1 MQSAAVLL
9 RGAALV
15 FFENLGEV
23 ALGRIVQKSGDFGK
37 GVVGVVQ
44 KIPRL
49 AQLFAVNVFGDAH
62 THLRLEFYGQAAAAK
77 PAPAGK
83 FLQAQVIVQMLGNII
98 DAAFHSGALCAAV
111 FCVRHA
117 AAEIHR
123 HRKGQFLDS
132 GDFQLNIGALAVNVT

>member
-37 GVVGVVQ
+37 GVVQ

-62 THLRLEFYGQAAAAK
+62 THLRLEFYGQTAAAK

-83 FLQAQVIVQMLGNII
+83 LLQAQVIVQMLGNII
-98 DAAFHSGALCAAV
+98 DAAFHSGALCAAF